1 MTGQPETI
9 EVSAAM
15 QAACFR
21 AGARMPE
28 QSHIEQCLANARK
41 RNYVRADWG
50 SELVDWMIRQKGFD
64 SSKPRTKQLPADQ
77 WVDDYPD
84 TPPKEAAK

>member
-1 MTGQPETI
+1 
-9 EVSAAM
+9 
-15 QAACFR
+15 
-21 AGARMPE
+21 MPE